1 MVGLGRAVGC
11 PVAGETPKEAAWG
24 QVCMLWGLDRAGVMG
39 AHPRPDK
46 HKLVL
51 SLRLT

>member
-24 QVCMLWGLDRAGVMG
+24 QVCMLWGLDWARVMG
-39 AHPRPDK
+39 AHRRPDK
-46 HKLVL
+46 YKLVL